1 MRHLNV
7 RLIIYLGDI
16 LVMGNSLEET
26 LMSRDTLIFILQNL
40 EFVVNFQKS
49 VLNPSHQIQFLG
61 VEIDSFSM
69 VVSFALQKK

>member
-61 VEIDSFSM
+61 VEIDSVSM

>member
-49 VLNPSHQIQFLG
+49 VLNPSHQIQFLK